1 MQNQQVQYET
11 TVLIAVGHGRVR
23 EALAAMFNAR
33 EGFRVVAE
41 VDSATAAITAAR
53 VLRPDV
59 AVIEPALSEYAGL
72 WALQQIR
79 ADGGAGVLVALG
91 RRTDNALATALGV
104 DLHLEMG
111 TSPRDLL
118 SALDRVLNAG
128 LAARAPSAAQAEGHA
143 LADANPVV

>member
-1 MQNQQVQYET
+1 MRSET

-41 VDSATAAITAAR
+41 VDSDAAAITAAR
-53 VLRPDV
+53 VLRPGLALV
-59 AVIEPALSEYAGL
+59 EPALSDYAGL

-79 ADGGAGVLVALG
+79 TEGIAGVVVALG
-91 RRTDNALATALGV
+91 RRTDSALATAMGV
-104 DLHLEMG
+104 DLYVEMG

-118 SALDRVLNAG
+118 SALERVLNAE
-128 LAARAPSAAQAEGHA
+128 LAARSPSTAQTEGQV